1 MNDSKSKF
9 RFQLAGYT
17 YNKSL
22 LDVKTAL
29 LLVFL
34 SMLIGIG
41 GYMLL
46 ENYSFIDAFYMTVIT
61 ISTVG
66 FTEAQPLSDAG
77 KVFSSIF
84 IIFNIGIF
92 AYSISVFTSF
102 IIEGQLF
109 KNMHI
114 NLIKDNISQLKNHII
129 ICGYGK
135 HGKEIAENFL
145 QHKIPFVIIEM
156 NEQEIEEIQK
166 NELKLLYLEGDA
178 THDEVLQEAGIM
190 HARGLVSALGDD
202 TDNVFT
208 VLTARQLNPDLQII
222 SRARV
227 PKTKKKLELA
237 GADQVI
243 MPEQIGGFYMASLIS
258 RPGAIEFFS
267 FLANQRISEVNM
279 RAIRYED
286 FPKKLQGKTIAEM
299 RFRDATGANVIGF
312 QKADGSY
319 MVNPAPD
326 VTVQKDC
333 CFIVLGNLKQ
343 LKMVDEFLKG

>member
-1 MNDSKSKF
+1 
-9 RFQLAGYT
+9 
-17 YNKSL
+17 
-22 LDVKTAL
+22 
-29 LLVFL
+29 
-34 SMLIGIG
+34 MLIGIG
-41 GYMLL
+41 GYMNL
-46 ENYSFIDAFYMTVIT
+46 ENYTFINAFYMTVIT

-77 KVFSSIF
+77 KIFSAIF

-114 NLIKDNISQLKNHII
+114 NLIKDKISQLENHII

-135 HGKEIAENFL
+135 HGKEIAENFM
-145 QHKIPFVIIEM
+145 QHNIPFVIIDM
-156 NEQEIEEIQK
+156 NQEEIEEIQK

-178 THDEVLQEAGIM
+178 THDELLQEAGIM
-190 HARGLVSALGDD
+190 EARGLISALGND

-208 VLTARQLNPDLQII
+208 VLTARQLNPKLHII
-222 SRARV
+222 SRARI

-267 FLANQRISEVNM
+267 FLVNQRISEVNM
-279 RAIRYED
+279 RAIKYEE
-286 FPKKLQGKTIAEM
+286 FPEKHHGKSIAEM
-299 RFRDATGANVIGF
+299 KFGDATGGNVIGF
-312 QKADGSY
+312 QKADGTY
-319 MVNPAPD
+319 IVNPAPD
-326 VTVQKDC
+326 VKIQKKC
-333 CFIVLGNLKQ
+333 SFIVLGNLEQ
-343 LKMVDEFLKG
+343 LKKVDAFLKG